1 MQELGGDMGVPI
13 TFLEQHNPD
22 QFEIVSFSEDNLA
35 KEAGITQGRTER
47 TKPEVEK
54 DGKCKNVWTRIVIRN
69 LRPEPCKKA

>member
-1 MQELGGDMGVPI
+1 M
-13 TFLEQHNPD
+13 
-22 QFEIVSFSEDNLA
+22 SFSEDNLA